1 MTVRHNDRSNSN
13 GVRTT
18 AVACPYCAQPLEG
31 EGENG
36 GNLSLAVHLR
46 RSCSGVDR

>member
-1 MTVRHNDRSNSN
+1 MTVRHNDRPDATE
-13 GVRTT
+13 RTT

-46 RSCSGVDR
+46 RSCSEVER